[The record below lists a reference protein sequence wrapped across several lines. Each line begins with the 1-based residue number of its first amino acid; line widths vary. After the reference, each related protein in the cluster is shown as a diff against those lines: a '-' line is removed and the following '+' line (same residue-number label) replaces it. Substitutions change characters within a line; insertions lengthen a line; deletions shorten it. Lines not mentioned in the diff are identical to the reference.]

1 MKAKVIKLVASLIE
15 DLSSLTFSSNTES
28 EVEWIRKKAN
38 IEQVSVATVIGNGT
52 PVIHGYGD
60 VNKNTVFGAA
70 SLSKPVFTYLVLK
83 LAEDEKISL
92 DMKRLNDLLPFKD
105 FCQQHGFK
113 WKEGEEITEEDIA
126 RINALTPAMI
136 LAHKTGFDLNRK
148 DEVNHQFEP
157 GQEYYRYSGFPLFY
171 LQKVI
176 ERLHEPKLAL
186 MPVHDSF
193 EENKLYVSINP
204 PNLRYTIFDSTG
216 VGRSGTIDLT
226 ALNCNLQ
233 KLTDVQE
240 LTPYLPKILEEVA
253 KRGHTANLDVLA
265 KKYVFDPLHM
275 NHSSFGKKPCAANTL
290 TTTAEDYA
298 LFVQAWMSDETLQYT
313 FNPQIW
319 MTQDPWAKETVSD
332 HRDLKYVAECLG
344 FQLEVDKNG
353 KPLTAFKT
361 GDMGPWRG
369 WVAIDLTGD
378 IKERKATVYFAK
390 GPGEGNGHILAE
402 TLIKP
407 YFQLEH
413 AMRWFKEKYGF
424 ATGWEKNWEAL
435 QTVRC
440 MRGISYQEQSPKL
453 SASKEEVTAPIDS
466 TQKMIQLMPSKL
478 VPKTFQPQEQEE
490 LSNQSI
496 QSPEHEERSNQ
507 LLQKVEETRDED
519 KVQEE
524 RKFNPT
530 PFSKPYGSYN

>member
-1 MKAKVIKLVASLIE
+1 MKAKIVKLAVSLIE
-15 DLSSLTFSSNTES
+15 DLSSLTFRSNSTES

-38 IEQVSVATVIGNGT
+38 IEKVSVATVTRNDS
-52 PVIHGYGD
+52 PVTHNYGD
-60 VNKNTVFGAA
+60 VSNDTVFGAA

-83 LAEDEKISL
+83 LVEAGKLSL
-92 DMKRLNDLLPFKD
+92 DMKRLNDILPFKD
-105 FCQQHGFK
+105 FCQQHGFT
-113 WKEGEEITEEDIA
+113 WKNDEEGRA

-157 GQEYYRYSGFPLFY
+157 GQEYYRYSGLPLFY

-176 ERLHEPKLAL
+176 EKLHEPKLAL
-186 MPVHDSF
+186 MPDNDFF

-204 PNLRYTIFDSTG
+204 PNLRYTIVDITG
-216 VGRSGTIDLT
+216 VGRSGTIDLN

-233 KLTDVQE
+233 KLTDIQE
-240 LTPYLPKILEEVA
+240 LNPYLPQILEEVA

-265 KKYVFDPLHM
+265 KKYVFAPLHM
-275 NHSSFGKKPCAANTL
+275 NHSSFGKKPCAANSL

-298 LFVQAWMSDETLQYT
+298 LFVQAWMNDETLHYA
-313 FNPQIW
+313 FNPQIR
-319 MTQDPWAKETVSD
+319 MTQDPWAKETVSN

-344 FQLEVDKNG
+344 FQLEVDENG

-369 WVAIDLTGD
+369 WVAIDLTD
-378 IKERKATVYFAK
+378 DLQERKATVFFAK
-390 GPGEGNGHILAE
+390 GPDEGNGHILAE

-424 ATGWEKNWEAL
+424 ATGWEENWEAL
-435 QTVRC
+435 QKVRC
-440 MRGISYQEQSPKL
+440 RRGMSYQEQSPKV
-453 SASKEEVTAPIDS
+453 SQSTEEVTAPRDS
-466 TQKMIQLMPSKL
+466 TQKMSHLMPPKQEPA
-478 VPKTFQPQEQEE
+478 PKTIQSQEQVVH
-490 LSNQSI
+490 SNKPVQ
-496 QSPEHEERSNQ
+496 E
-507 LLQKVEETRDED
+507 VEQIRDED
-519 KVQEE
+519 KVQEKC
-524 RKFNPT
+524 KFNPT
-530 PFSKPYGSYN
+530 PFSPSYY

>member
-1 MKAKVIKLVASLIE
+1 MKAKVSKFAASLIE
-15 DLSSLTFSSNTES
+15 NLTSLTSNRTES
-28 EVEWIRKKAN
+28 DVEWIMKEAN
-38 IEQVSVATVIGNGT
+38 IEKVSVATVMGNGI
-52 PVIHGYGD
+52 PVTHGYGPVD
-60 VNKNTVFGAA
+60 KDTEFGAA
-70 SLSKPVFTYLVLK
+70 SLSKPVFTYLILK
-83 LAEDEKISL
+83 LVEAGKLSL
-92 DMKRLNDLLPFKD
+92 DMKGLNDILPFKD

-113 WKEGEEITEEDIA
+113 WKDGEDITEEDIA
-126 RINALTPAMI
+126 RINAWTPAMI

-157 GQEYYRYSGFPLFY
+157 GQEYYRYSGLPLFY

-176 ERLHEPKLAL
+176 EKLHEPKLAL
-186 MPVHDSF
+186 MPENDSF
-193 EENKLYVSINP
+193 EENKLYVSLNP
-204 PNLRYTIFDSTG
+204 PNLRYTIFDITG
-216 VGRSGTIDLT
+216 VGRSGVIDLN
-226 ALNCNLQ
+226 ALDCNLQ

-240 LTPYLPKILEEVA
+240 LNPSLPKILEEVA
-253 KRGHTANLDVLA
+253 KRGHTVNLDVLA
-265 KKYVFDPLHM
+265 KKYVFDLLHM

-298 LFVQAWMSDETLQYT
+298 LFVQAWMNDEALQYA
-313 FNPQIW
+313 FNPQIR
-319 MTQDPWAKETVSD
+319 MTQDPWAKATVSD

-344 FQLEVDKNG
+344 FQLEVDENG

-378 IKERKATVYFAK
+378 LKERKATVYFAK
-390 GPGEGNGHILAE
+390 GPDEGNGHILAE

-424 ATGWEKNWEAL
+424 ATGWEKNWADL
-435 QTVRC
+435 QEVRC
-440 MRGISYQEQSPKL
+440 IRGISYQEQSPKL
-453 SASKEEVTAPIDS
+453 PATKEEVTVPIDS
-466 TQKMIQLMPSKL
+466 TQKMIQLMPSKP
-478 VPKTFQPQEQEE
+478 VPKT
-490 LSNQSI
+490 LQS
-496 QSPEHEERSNQ
+496 QEHEERSNQ
-507 LLQKVEETRDED
+507 PIQKVEQIRDED

-530 PFSKPYGSYN
+530 PFSTSYGSY